1 MRCCIAMTLQVLHA
15 KVADLEGKLET
26 KRAECENYSAAN
38 RQLRA
43 EVDEERRR
51 RVSLDQKLDSE
62 QKAAKIVA
70 QDITRCFLDFSS
82 PQVRKE
88 TDLPLSLY
96 NPSFQ

>member
-51 RVSLDQKLDSE
+51 RVCLDQKLDSE

-70 QDITRCFLDFSS
+70 QDITRCFFRLLLAPS
-82 PQVRKE
+82 PKRA
-88 TDLPLSLY
+88 
-96 NPSFQ
+96 